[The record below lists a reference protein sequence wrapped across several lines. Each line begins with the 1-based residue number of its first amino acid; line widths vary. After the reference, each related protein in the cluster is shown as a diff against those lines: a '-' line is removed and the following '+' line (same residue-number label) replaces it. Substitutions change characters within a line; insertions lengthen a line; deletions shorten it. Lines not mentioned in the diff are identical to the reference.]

1 MNNESF
7 VVNILYFYWIV
18 LTINVIVCMLG
29 LFSLLQMI
37 SQSVRQVVLDVK
49 VGPPSFEKGL
59 AEDVLSLV
67 SSVYLFFLFCLA
79 SNGLL

>member
-1 MNNESF
+1 MPEHF
-7 VVNILYFYWIV
+7 PF
-18 LTINVIVCMLG
+18 
-29 LFSLLQMI
+29 LQMI

-67 SSVYLFFLFCLA
+67 SSVYLLYCFVSRSLVPKVAGPRLR
-79 SNGLL
+79 SS

>member
-1 MNNESF
+1 MLLLDSS
-7 VVNILYFYWIV
+7 VNF
-18 LTINVIVCMLG
+18 IVCMPE

-37 SQSVRQVVLDVK
+37 SQSVRQVILDVK

-67 SSVYLFFLFCLA
+67 SSVYLLA
-79 SNGLL
+79 RFA